1 MLLMYFILVF
11 RLRFEEKNKRQKKHT
26 QKYVLKRTTSDIQ
39 VKILCSNY
47 RYIIV
52 ENVLLCQMKYF
63 QTYII

>member
-11 RLRFEEKNKRQKKHT
+11 RLRFEGKNKRQKKHT
-26 QKYVLKRTTSDIQ
+26 QKYVLKRTTSDIR